1 MAIGYLTIQARTAHD
16 AVPLGG
22 VQIRV
27 LNRQGNSVYVLTT
40 DENGETEQIPLETV
54 DKSFSQN
61 PYYAGTPYIS
71 YNVLAQM
78 SGFNS
83 LYVKSIPIRS
93 EERRGG
99 KEC

>member
-40 DENGETEQIPLETV
+40 DENAAERLE
-54 DKSFSQN
+54 
-61 PYYAGTPYIS
+61 
-71 YNVLAQM
+71 
-78 SGFNS
+78 
-83 LYVKSIPIRS
+83 
-93 EERRGG
+93 
-99 KEC
+99 